1 MARKETGK
9 TGAGKAAA
17 ASKTNKAKKENEMI
31 VTADVNVRAEPRIGA
46 EIIKIL
52 SAGDSVTVTQ
62 RLGEWLRIENGERL
76 AYVMAKYVGEEA
88 DAAAEEAE
96 PAAEEAEPA
105 AEEAEEAAEPG
116 ADEAEAAADE

>member
-52 SAGDSVTVTQ
+52 PAGDSVTVTQ
-62 RLGEWLRIENGERL
+62 RLGEWLRIENGEWL
-76 AYVMAKYVGEEA
+76 AYVMAKYVGEEE

-96 PAAEEAEPA
+96 PA
-105 AEEAEEAAEPG
+105 AEEAAEPG